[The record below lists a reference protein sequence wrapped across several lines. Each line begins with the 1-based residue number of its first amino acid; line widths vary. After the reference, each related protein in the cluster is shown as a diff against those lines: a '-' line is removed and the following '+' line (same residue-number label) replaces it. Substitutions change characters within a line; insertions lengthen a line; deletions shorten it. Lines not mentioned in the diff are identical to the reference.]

1 MSRVAF
7 LVDGFNVYH
16 SIREAIKDG
25 SGSIKWLDYLSLCR
39 SYLNV
44 FGREARL
51 ARVVYFSAYAT
62 HLQQTHPD
70 VIVRHR
76 KYVQALRST
85 GVEPMMGRFKWR
97 PRWCPTCQKEYPGH
111 EEKET
116 DVSIAVTLM
125 ELCLNDVCDIVVLV
139 SGDTDLLPGIRAV
152 KRLCTDK
159 QVWVAFPYKRFNLEL
174 AQTAHGTIK
183 IRRAKYAKHQLPDPT
198 ILPDGTLVTKP
209 SGW

>member
-1 MSRVAF
+1 MSRVSF
-7 LVDGFNVYH
+7 LIDGFNVYH

-25 SGSIKWLDYLSLCR
+25 GTSLKWLDYLNLCQ
-39 SYLNV
+39 SYLSV

-51 ARVVYFSAYAT
+51 ERVVYFSAYAT

-76 KYVQALRST
+76 KYVQALRAT
-85 GVEPMMGRFKWR
+85 GVELVMGRFKWR
-97 PRWCPTCQKEYPGH
+97 PRWCSTCAKEYPGH

-125 ELCLNDVCDIVVLV
+125 ELCLNDECDIAVLV
-139 SGDTDLLPGIRAV
+139 SGDTDLLPAIRAV
-152 KRLCTDK
+152 QRLCTDEL
-159 QVWVAFPYKRFNLEL
+159 VWVAFPYKRFNLEL

-183 IRRAKYAKHQLPDPT
+183 VKRAKYAKHQSPDPV
-198 ILPDGTLVTKP
+198 ILPDGTSVTKP